1 MKRRM
6 IVAAPVMLAG
16 CASLLPKQKYIPQV
30 SWPLNPQPPASEPA
44 NAAGK
49 VVLLRD
55 LSAGPGMSNQGIQT
69 LHQDGSVSISYYN
82 QWAVA
87 PADAATEVLANWLA
101 ASGAFSAVVSP
112 GSRLTSNLIIEGEF
126 SELLSDLGAGEAK
139 AVLTLVVIQSLNG
152 NTRPLAQQRIV
163 GTARLSGTDYAAQ
176 VAAQSAALADA
187 MQQAVSLITRF
198 S

>member
-1 MKRRM
+1 
-6 IVAAPVMLAG
+6 
-16 CASLLPKQKYIPQV
+16 
-30 SWPLNPQPPASEPA
+30 
-44 NAAGK
+44 
-49 VVLLRD
+49 
-55 LSAGPGMSNQGIQT
+55 
-69 LHQDGSVSISYYN
+69 
-82 QWAVA
+82 
-87 PADAATEVLANWLA
+87 
-101 ASGAFSAVVSP
+101 
-112 GSRLTSNLIIEGEF
+112 LIIEGEF